1 MHVFLMTA
9 MALLIQLQPETH
21 SANEIHINL
30 SVIYY
35 IVGIVGGLLL
45 IARRISK
52 VFKEMREHSDKNL
65 EAAKLYAE
73 KLRDDAVADRK
84 VWIADHNGE
93 HTKLRA
99 DQSVAANEIQTE
111 IDALAEKHDSDMHAF
126 RKTIEAVLLEKRD
139 LEGMM
144 RQVMQELTTL
154 SAKVEKVSEAQG
166 TMSTAMARMG
176 ERMDIIKTE
185 HGQFHKGESS

>member
-1 MHVFLMTA
+1 MYLLVLTA
-9 MALLIQLQPETH
+9 SALLIQLQPEAH
-21 SANEIHINL
+21 SPTEIHINL
-30 SVIYY
+30 SVVYY
-35 IVGIVGGLLL
+35 IVGIISTTLLVIWRGLKA
-45 IARRISK
+45 IAALK
-52 VFKEMREHSDKNL
+52 KEMKD
-65 EAAKLYAE
+65 YAE

-99 DQSVAANEIQTE
+99 DQSVASNEIQTE

-185 HGQFHKGESS
+185 HGQFHKGETS

>member
-1 MHVFLMTA
+1 MHLLLMTA
-9 MALLIQLQPETH
+9 TVLLIQLQPDAH

-35 IVGIVGGLLL
+35 VVGIIGGLIL
-45 IARRISK
+45 IGRRISK

-93 HTKLRA
+93 HTRLRA
-99 DQSVAANEIQTE
+99 DQNVSANEIQTE

-144 RQVMQELTTL
+144 RQVMTELAAL
-154 SAKVEKVSEAQG
+154 RAQVEKFADAQLVMTT
-166 TMSTAMARMG
+166 TMAKMG